1 MLPRVLV
8 TITIAVL
15 LLSPAAAQEPRAL
28 LELPQL
34 APCGSTS
41 HPRLPEKWRGTYLMA
56 PFTKAQLVL
65 AEIVADAALSAMR
78 VRLHGVRRG
87 SLDLF
92 VAGNRTYLL
101 KSEGSTIKECR
112 ALGDTGWRPL
122 PTDWLMPQ
130 SQCTGSAPIGE
141 TPVEW
146 WKTAIAPEPASYWL
160 WFKTSD
166 QTPFRLVFPFASDQL
181 PPFSGYALSYQ
192 VRFNTLDE
200 TDLAGIDAACRQ
212 AKPTMTGNPARTLH
226 GLIDKISQSRKL
238 AQSEINHIMPE
249 LQADC
254 PAVPF
259 AEWPER
265 LAITGVMTPIDSDEN
280 PYLAEVLY
288 DWTVPAQRTRTFG
301 GPEAGI
307 TAQDSLLLDPQGY
320 TITHYRDRP
329 LVCRPVLP
337 GTLRPG
343 WAARALC
350 ECAATING
358 TTPLSPY
365 GTARILVCPLA
376 SPRVAWAWY
385 ALSGR
390 PTVFMVTSLR
400 GDEGKRLFATLDY
413 HTWLPGHSFSRSA
426 LGKPSQC
433 AIASHSRSTR
443 SLLRRCST
451 CHLAPAYSR

>member
-1 MLPRVLV
+1 MPPRVLV

-15 LLSPAAAQEPRAL
+15 LFSPAAAQEPRAL
-28 LELPQL
+28 LDLPQF
-34 APCGSTS
+34 APCAATS

-56 PFTKAQLVL
+56 PFAKAQLVL
-65 AEIVADAALSAMR
+65 AEIVADVAVSAMR

-92 VAGNRTYLL
+92 ITGNQTYVL
-101 KSEGSTIKECR
+101 KSEGSRIKECR

-122 PTDWLMPQ
+122 PPDWLAPQ
-130 SQCTGSAPIGE
+130 SQCTGSAPIGQ

-181 PPFSGYALSYQ
+181 PPFSLYALSYQ

-200 TDLAGIDAACRQ
+200 TDLAGIDATCRQ
-212 AKPTMTGNPARTLH
+212 AKPTLTENPRLTLH
-226 GLIDKISQSRKL
+226 GMIGEISQSSQI
-238 AQSEINHIMPE
+238 AASEINRIMPE

-254 PAVPF
+254 PALPF
-259 AEWPER
+259 SEWPER
-265 LAITGVMTPIDSDEN
+265 LAIAGLMTPFDSDEN
-280 PYLAEVLY
+280 PYPAEVLY

-320 TITHYRDRP
+320 TITHYRDRS

-343 WAARALC
+343 WAVRAPC

-358 TTPLSPY
+358 TTSLSPY
-365 GTARILVCPLA
+365 GTTRILVCPLA

-400 GDEGKRLFATLDY
+400 GDEGKRLFAMLDY

-426 LGKPSQC
+426 FGKPSQC
-433 AIASHSRSTR
+433 AIASHSRPTR
-443 SLLRRCST
+443 PTLRQCST
-451 CHLAPAYSR
+451 CHLGPAYSR